1 MSLSRVEK
9 YAELRKRIDNMVS
22 TFDDPITDN
31 KIPDVQ
37 MDEPKVKEEAMTKE
51 EVQEAHIKKNTLSI
65 SIDELIKQHEE
76 YTQTISKSE
85 IENQMKTQKKEH
97 NFTRLLFIILL
108 IVVIIVAVFV
118 GLLLGGSNE
127 MSFSIAIDGP
137 AAAGKSTVA
146 KQVAKILNCVYIDTG
161 AMYRAITWY
170 ALSKGVDPKDEEKVT
185 ALLPEID
192 LSLHLDGKVVVNDQD
207 ITKEIRT
214 TEVADNVSYIAS
226 YKKIRLHLVEL
237 QRKMSKN
244 VSVVMDGRDIGSYVL
259 PYADVKIFQVASV
272 ETRAVRRYKEN
283 LEKGINC
290 SIEEI
295 EENLRKRDYIDS
307 HREFAPLKKAE
318 DSFVLDTSNMTI
330 DEAVNAIIKIVK
342 NKLGE
347 VK

>member
-1 MSLSRVEK
+1 
-9 YAELRKRIDNMVS
+9 
-22 TFDDPITDN
+22 
-31 KIPDVQ
+31 
-37 MDEPKVKEEAMTKE
+37 
-51 EVQEAHIKKNTLSI
+51 
-65 SIDELIKQHEE
+65 
-76 YTQTISKSE
+76 
-85 IENQMKTQKKEH
+85 
-97 NFTRLLFIILL
+97 
-108 IVVIIVAVFV
+108 
-118 GLLLGGSNE
+118 

-259 PYADVKIFQVASV
+259 PHADVKIFQVASV

-283 LEKGINC
+283 LEKGIN
-290 SIEEI
+290 
-295 EENLRKRDYIDS
+295 
-307 HREFAPLKKAE
+307 
-318 DSFVLDTSNMTI
+318 
-330 DEAVNAIIKIVK
+330 
-342 NKLGE
+342 
-347 VK
+347 

>member
-1 MSLSRVEK
+1 
-9 YAELRKRIDNMVS
+9 
-22 TFDDPITDN
+22 
-31 KIPDVQ
+31 
-37 MDEPKVKEEAMTKE
+37 
-51 EVQEAHIKKNTLSI
+51 
-65 SIDELIKQHEE
+65 
-76 YTQTISKSE
+76 
-85 IENQMKTQKKEH
+85 
-97 NFTRLLFIILL
+97 
-108 IVVIIVAVFV
+108 
-118 GLLLGGSNE
+118 

-185 ALLPEID
+185 ALLPEIE